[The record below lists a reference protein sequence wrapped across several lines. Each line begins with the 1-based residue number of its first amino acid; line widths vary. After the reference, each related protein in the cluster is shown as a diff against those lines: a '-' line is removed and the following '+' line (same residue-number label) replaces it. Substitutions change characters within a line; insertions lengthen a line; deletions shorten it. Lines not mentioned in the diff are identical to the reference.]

1 MDRDGGLLHHRSVVS
16 FSLKPKQ
23 LSGLIAES
31 ASRWNSHN
39 APRLGAALA
48 FYTLL
53 SVAPLLGLLAT
64 IGSLFFGSVRTRSEI
79 VRQVYS
85 VAGPAGAKVVS
96 SILGIT
102 PGAQHGILA
111 AVSGILI
118 LFFGASAVLIELRDA
133 LNLMWDIPVSNRTPL
148 EDMVQL
154 VRERLFAFVVV
165 LLIGFF
171 LLVSMT
177 VDVIASALVHT
188 VSRLPV
194 EALHL
199 GAAAVS
205 FRGNHRT
212 LCGYFPVHSGFAAG
226 MDGRAFG
233 SAGDLSALYGGQVC
247 DRVLS
252 DACGLRHVVRECRF
266 EYGAAGMGLLLQ
278 PDIFLRR
285 RLHKGVCGHVRI
297 AAGLRVAVRW
307 C

>member
-1 MDRDGGLLHHRSVVS
+1 VDRYGGVLHHRSVVS
-16 FSLKPKQ
+16 FSLKPRDVSD
-23 LSGLIAES
+23 LMAES

-53 SVAPLLGLLAT
+53 SVAPLLGVLAG
-64 IGSLFFGSVRTRSEI
+64 IGGLFFGSVRTRTEI

-96 SILGIT
+96 SILGVT
-102 PGAQHGILA
+102 SGPQHGILA

-133 LNLMWDIPVSNRTPL
+133 LNLMWDIPVANRTPL
-148 EDMVQL
+148 EDVVQL

-165 LLIGFF
+165 LLIGSF

-205 FRGNHRT
+205 FVVITGLFAVIFRFIPDLRLEWTDVLLGALVTSLLFAVGRFVIGFYLARADYDTLYGNAASST
-212 LCGYFPVHSGFAAG
+212 ALLVWVYYSSQIFFFGAAFTKVFA
-226 MDGRAFG
+226 DTFG
-233 SAGDLSALYGGQVC
+233 SQRG
-247 DRVLS
+247 
-252 DACGLRHVVRECRF
+252 
-266 EYGAAGMGLLLQ
+266 
-278 PDIFLRR
+278 
-285 RLHKGVCGHVRI
+285 
-297 AAGLRVAVRW
+297 
-307 C
+307 

>member
-1 MDRDGGLLHHRSVVS
+1 VDRYGGVLHHRSVVS
-16 FSLKPKQ
+16 FPLKPRQ
-23 LSGLIAES
+23 VSGLIADS

-53 SVAPLLGLLAT
+53 SVAPLLGVLAT
-64 IGSLFFGSVRTRSEI
+64 IGSLFFGSERTRAEI

-96 SILGIT
+96 SILGIA

-118 LFFGASAVLIELRDA
+118 LFFGASAVLIELREA
-133 LNLMWDIPVSNRTPL
+133 LNLMWDIPVSTRTPL
-148 EDMVQL
+148 EDVVQL

-194 EALHL
+194 QALHL
-199 GAAAVS
+199 GASAVS
-205 FRGNHRT
+205 FVVITGLFAVIFRFIPDLRLEWLDVLLGALVTSLLFTVGRFLIGFYLTRADYDTLYGNAASST
-212 LCGYFPVHSGFAAG
+212 ALLVWVYYSSQIFFFGAAFTKVFA
-226 MDGRAFG
+226 DTFG
-233 SAGDLSALYGGQVC
+233 SQRG
-247 DRVLS
+247 
-252 DACGLRHVVRECRF
+252 
-266 EYGAAGMGLLLQ
+266 
-278 PDIFLRR
+278 
-285 RLHKGVCGHVRI
+285 
-297 AAGLRVAVRW
+297 
-307 C
+307 